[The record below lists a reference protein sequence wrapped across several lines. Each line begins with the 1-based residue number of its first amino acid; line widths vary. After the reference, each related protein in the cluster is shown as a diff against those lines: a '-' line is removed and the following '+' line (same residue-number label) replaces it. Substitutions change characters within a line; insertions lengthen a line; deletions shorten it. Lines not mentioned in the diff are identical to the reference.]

1 MMYLIVKKNIY
12 LISFR
17 IKVGEISYLFFYAH
31 KIQKR
36 YDDEHCIRIS
46 LKLNLETDKDIITRI
61 DMKNKQSS
69 IKNLIRRGIEKD

>member
-1 MMYLIVKKNIY
+1 MVIGRKENRMNN
-12 LISFR
+12 R
-17 IKVGEISYLFFYAH
+17 D

>member
-1 MMYLIVKKNIY
+1 MNN
-12 LISFR
+12 R
-17 IKVGEISYLFFYAH
+17 D

-46 LKLNLETDKDIITRI
+46 LKLNLETDKDIITKI

>member
-1 MMYLIVKKNIY
+1 MTLGIQEENQCMGIGRKENEMNN
-12 LISFR
+12 R
-17 IKVGEISYLFFYAH
+17 D

-36 YDDEHCIRIS
+36 YDDEHCVRIS

-69 IKNLIRRGIEKD
+69 IKNLIRRGIKKD